1 MRRGVALGVALE
13 PPWTSTSMSA
23 DAQQLDAGSTK
34 ALQKN
39 KLLRPRFFR
48 VPQSP
53 RFRTL
58 YHLRCTAMQE
68 EAPSTTIPA
77 SRPKRCF
84 SIVMTWENSHGRAA
98 TDSISP
104 DWVSS
109 SIGLAPT
116 ILPFGPMEDGRWK
129 NNGQRCE
136 RPSLLQPTS
145 HLWFLLVKQ
154 NRFLTHIL
162 VRSRAWPRVLGRLQ
176 KPAWPM
182 PCRPHPLPF
191 LS

>member
-1 MRRGVALGVALE
+1 
-13 PPWTSTSMSA
+13 
-23 DAQQLDAGSTK
+23 
-34 ALQKN
+34 
-39 KLLRPRFFR
+39 
-48 VPQSP
+48 
-53 RFRTL
+53 
-58 YHLRCTAMQE
+58 MQE

-77 SRPKRCF
+77 SRPKRYF

-109 SIGLAPT
+109 SIGLAPA

-162 VRSRAWPRVLGRLQ
+162 WPRERCVRACKCACVLPSPLAAWATEPGRPIQAGQPDLTWRGKSGQ
-176 KPAWPM
+176 
-182 PCRPHPLPF
+182 RPVRVPVTVALF
-191 LS
+191 FILS